1 MVNEAVPLLSTDEVW
16 SCQEEDSNEESL
28 MLVCLAPSLFGSAG
42 RGPFPRI
49 IPSRRCA
56 PTRNGPSQPIQMPLL
71 RTLAVM
77 HLPSKISRATRLIAE
92 KPNAYALSRHD
103 HALSHLG
110 RYRPVL
116 LTR

>member
-49 IPSRRCA
+49 IPSRRCHPTAVSA
-56 PTRNGPSQPIQMPLL
+56 PAKPQPIVPQPGMVRRSRYKCHYSGPSPLCTFQA
-71 RTLAVM
+71 R
-77 HLPSKISRATRLIAE
+77 
-92 KPNAYALSRHD
+92 
-103 HALSHLG
+103 
-110 RYRPVL
+110 
-116 LTR
+116 

>member
-1 MVNEAVPLLSTDEVW
+1 
-16 SCQEEDSNEESL
+16 

-42 RGPFPRI
+42 RGPFPPHYSQPLMSSHSRI
-49 IPSRRCA
+49 SARKASADRA
-56 PTRNGPSQPIQMPLL
+56 PTRNGLSQPIQMPLL
-71 RTLAVM
+71 RTLAVIR
-77 HLPSKISRATRLIAE
+77 LPGKTSRATRLIAE

-103 HALSHLG
+103 HALSHLS